1 MAGNAQRPSLG
12 AGEEA
17 LAVSED
23 SGAVGEDSHWIPLT
37 DLMTGL
43 MVIFL
48 LIAVSYMLQVEADAS
63 RIKDVAIAY
72 SEIKDA
78 LYEDLNREFSAELPK
93 WKAQL
98 IKTDLTIRFSE
109 PEVLFAT
116 GSSELKPEFQAI
128 LQDFFP
134 RYVRILT
141 SPKYRDSIS
150 EVRIEGHTS
159 SDWNGVGS
167 PDDAYFRN
175 MELSQAR
182 TRSTLAYVL
191 NLPADRDQVNWLRKY
206 VTANGLSSSHL
217 ITDAHGVE
225 DVARSRRVE
234 FRVRTDAETRLARIL
249 EVSK

>member
-1 MAGNAQRPSLG
+1 MEGQT
-12 AGEEA
+12 GETTT
-17 LAVSED
+17 AVSE
-23 SGAVGEDSHWIPLT
+23 ESHWIPLS

-48 LIAVSYMLQVEADAS
+48 LIAVSYMMQVEADAA
-63 RIKDVAIAY
+63 RIKNVAIAY

-78 LYEDLNREFSAELPK
+78 LFEDLNREFRNDLPK
-93 WKAQL
+93 WNAQL
-98 IKTDLTIRFSE
+98 LKSDLTIRFSE

-116 GSSELKPEFQAI
+116 GSSELKPEFQRI

-141 SPKYRDSIS
+141 SRKYRDSIS

-159 SDWNGVGS
+159 SDWNGVAAG
-167 PDDAYFRN
+167 DAYFLN

-182 TRSTLAYVL
+182 TRSTLAYVMG
-191 NLPADRDQVNWLRKY
+191 LPADQEQLAWLRKY
-206 VTANGLSSSHL
+206 VTANGLSSSRL
-217 ITDAHGVE
+217 ITDAKGVE

-234 FRVRTDAETRLARIL
+234 FRVRTDAETRLAKIL

>member
-1 MAGNAQRPSLG
+1 MATDQLESDSDSA
-12 AGEEA
+12 EET
-17 LAVSED
+17 
-23 SGAVGEDSHWIPLT
+23 HWIPLS

-48 LIAVSYMLQVEADAS
+48 LIAVTYMVRVEADAD
-63 RIKDVAIAY
+63 RVKEVAVAY

-78 LYEDLNREFSAELPK
+78 LYDDLYREFKGDLVN

-98 IKTDLTIRFSE
+98 IKEDLSIRFTE
-109 PEVLFAT
+109 PEILFAE
-116 GSSELKPEFQAI
+116 GSSDLKPGFRAI
-128 LQDFFP
+128 MSDFFP

-141 SPKYRDSIS
+141 SPKYRSSIS

-159 SDWNGVGS
+159 SGWTSVTT

-182 TRSTLAYVL
+182 TRSVL
-191 NLPADRDQVNWLRKY
+191 VFGLSLPQVSGERDWLRQY
-206 VTANGLSSSHL
+206 VTANGLSSSHPVY
-217 ITDAHGVE
+217 DATGAE
-225 DVARSRRVE
+225 DPARSRRVE
-234 FRVRTDAETRLARIL
+234 FRIRTDAETRIAKIL

>member
-1 MAGNAQRPSLG
+1 MEGQAP
-12 AGEEA
+12 ETTT
-17 LAVSED
+17 AVSE
-23 SGAVGEDSHWIPLT
+23 ESHWIPLS

-48 LIAVSYMLQVEADAS
+48 LIAVSYMIQVEADAA
-63 RIKDVAIAY
+63 RIKNVAIAY

-78 LYEDLNREFSAELPK
+78 LFEDLNREFRNDLPK
-93 WKAQL
+93 WNAQL
-98 IKTDLTIRFSE
+98 LKNDLTIRFSE

-116 GSSELKPEFQAI
+116 GSSELKPEFQRI

-141 SPKYRDSIS
+141 SRKYRDSIS

-159 SDWNGVGS
+159 SDWNGVAAG
-167 PDDAYFRN
+167 DAYFLN

-182 TRSTLAYVL
+182 TRSTLAYVMS
-191 NLPADRDQVNWLRKY
+191 LPADQEQLAWLRKY
-206 VTANGLSSSHL
+206 VTANGLSSSRL
-217 ITDAHGVE
+217 ITDVKGVE

-234 FRVRTDAETRLARIL
+234 FRVRTDAETRLAKIL

>member
-1 MAGNAQRPSLG
+1 MDEW
-12 AGEEA
+12 GETSA
-17 LAVSED
+17 
-23 SGAVGEDSHWIPLT
+23 AVGEESHWIPLS

-48 LIAVSYMLQVEADAS
+48 LISVSYMMQVEADAA
-63 RIKDVAIAY
+63 RIKNVAVAY
-72 SEIKDA
+72 SEIKDS
-78 LYEDLNREFSAELPK
+78 LFEDLKREFRRDLPK

-98 IKTDLTIRFSE
+98 IKDDLTIRFSE

-128 LQDFFP
+128 LLDFFP
-134 RYVRILT
+134 RYIRILT
-141 SPKYRDSIS
+141 SRKYRDSIS

-159 SDWNGVGS
+159 SDWIGVASAG
-167 PDDAYFRN
+167 DAYFLN

-191 NLPADRDQVNWLRKY
+191 NLSADQEQVSWLRKF
-206 VTANGLSSSHL
+206 VTANGLSSSRL
-217 ITDAHGVE
+217 ILDDKGVE

-234 FRVRTDAETRLARIL
+234 FRIRTDAETRLAKIL
-249 EVSK
+249 EVTK

>member
-1 MAGNAQRPSLG
+1 MDGELG
-12 AGEEA
+12 QNSA
-17 LAVSED
+17 
-23 SGAVGEDSHWIPLT
+23 AVGEESHWIPLT

-48 LIAVSYMLQVEADAS
+48 LIAVSYMMQVEADAA
-63 RIKDVAIAY
+63 RAKNVAIAY

-78 LYEDLNREFSAELPK
+78 LFEDLNTQFRADLPK

-98 IKTDLTIRFSE
+98 LKNDLTIRFSE

-141 SPKYRDSIS
+141 SSKYRGSIS

-159 SDWNGVGS
+159 SGWNGVAS
-167 PDDAYFRN
+167 ADEAYFLN
-175 MELSQAR
+175 MQLSQAR

-191 NLPADRDQVNWLRKY
+191 NLPADRDQIAWLRKF
-206 VTANGLSSSHL
+206 VTANGLSSSRL
-217 ITDAHGVE
+217 ITDDKGVE

-234 FRVRTDAETRLARIL
+234 FRVRTDAETRLAKIL

>member
-1 MAGNAQRPSLG
+1 MDGELG
-12 AGEEA
+12 QNSA
-17 LAVSED
+17 
-23 SGAVGEDSHWIPLT
+23 AVGEESHWIPLT

-48 LIAVSYMLQVEADAS
+48 LIAVSYMMQVEADAA
-63 RIKDVAIAY
+63 RIKNVAVAY

-78 LYEDLNREFSAELPK
+78 LFEDLNKEFRLDLPK

-98 IKTDLTIRFSE
+98 LKSDLTIRFSE

-116 GSSELKPEFQAI
+116 GSTELKPEFQAI

-159 SDWNGVGS
+159 SDWIGVASAG
-167 PDDAYFRN
+167 DAYFLN

-182 TRSTLAYVL
+182 TRSTLAYVMS
-191 NLPADRDQVNWLRKY
+191 LPADREQVAWLRRF
-206 VTANGLSSSHL
+206 VTANGLSSSRL
-217 ITDAHGVE
+217 ILDSKGME

-234 FRVRTDAETRLARIL
+234 FRIRTDAETRLAKIL
-249 EVSK
+249 EVTK

>member
-1 MAGNAQRPSLG
+1 MDGDLG
-12 AGEEA
+12 QNS
-17 LAVSED
+17 V
-23 SGAVGEDSHWIPLT
+23 AVGEESHWIPLT

-48 LIAVSYMLQVEADAS
+48 LIAVSYMMQVEADAA
-63 RIKDVAIAY
+63 RIKNVAVAY

-78 LYEDLNREFSAELPK
+78 LFEDLNKEFRLDLAK

-98 IKTDLTIRFSE
+98 LKNDLTIRFSE

-116 GSSELKPEFQAI
+116 GSTELKPEFQAI

-159 SDWNGVGS
+159 SDWNGVAAG
-167 PDDAYFRN
+167 DAYFLN

-191 NLPADRDQVNWLRKY
+191 GLPADREQVAWLRRF
-206 VTANGLSSSHL
+206 VTANGLSSSRL
-217 ITDAHGVE
+217 IMDNKGVE

-234 FRVRTDAETRLARIL
+234 FRIRTDAETRLAKIL
-249 EVSK
+249 EVTK

>member
-1 MAGNAQRPSLG
+1 MDVETGEAGS
-12 AGEEA
+12 
-17 LAVSED
+17 
-23 SGAVGEDSHWIPLT
+23 AVGEESHWIPLT

-48 LIAVSYMLQVEADAS
+48 LIAVSYMMQVEADAA
-63 RIKDVAIAY
+63 RIKDVAVAY

-78 LYEDLNREFSAELPK
+78 LYEDLNKEFQSDLSK

-98 IKTDLTIRFSE
+98 IKSDLTIRFSE
-109 PEVLFAT
+109 PEVLFAP

-134 RYVRILT
+134 RYVHILT

-159 SDWNGVGS
+159 SVWNGVTS
-167 PDDAYFRN
+167 PDDAYFLN

-191 NLPADRDQVNWLRKY
+191 NLPADRDQVAWLRRF
-206 VTANGLSSSHL
+206 VTANGLSSSRL
-217 ITDAHGVE
+217 ILDSKGEE

-234 FRVRTDAETRLARIL
+234 FRIRTDAETRLAKIL
-249 EVSK
+249 EVTK

>member
-1 MAGNAQRPSLG
+1 MMMDGEPGQTSL
-12 AGEEA
+12 
-17 LAVSED
+17 
-23 SGAVGEDSHWIPLT
+23 AVGEESHWIPLT

-48 LIAVSYMLQVEADAS
+48 LIAVSYMMQVEADAA
-63 RIKDVAIAY
+63 RAKNVAIAY

-78 LYEDLNREFSAELPK
+78 LFEDLNKEFKLDLPK

-98 IKTDLTIRFSE
+98 IKSDLTIRFSE

-141 SPKYRDSIS
+141 SAKYRDSIS

-159 SDWNGVGS
+159 SGWNGVAS
-167 PDDAYFRN
+167 PSDAYFLN

-182 TRSTLAYVL
+182 TRSALAYVL
-191 NLPADRDQVNWLRKY
+191 SLPGDSGQVAWLRRF
-206 VTANGLSSSHL
+206 VTANGLSSSRL
-217 ITDAHGVE
+217 IMDDKGME

-234 FRVRTDAETRLARIL
+234 FRVRTDAETRLAKIL
-249 EVSK
+249 EVTK

>member
-1 MAGNAQRPSLG
+1 MDGNLG
-12 AGEEA
+12 ADGAAIGEE
-17 LAVSED
+17 
-23 SGAVGEDSHWIPLT
+23 SHWIPLS

-48 LIAVSYMLQVEADAS
+48 LIAVSYMMQVEADAA
-63 RIKDVAIAY
+63 RIKSVAVAY

-78 LYEDLNREFSAELPK
+78 LYEDLNREFAVDLPK

-98 IKTDLTIRFSE
+98 IKSDLTIRFSE
-109 PEVLFAT
+109 PEVLFAA

-134 RYVRILT
+134 RYMRILT
-141 SPKYRDSIS
+141 LPKYRAAIS

-159 SDWNGVGS
+159 SSWNGVAS
-167 PDDAYFRN
+167 PDDAYFLN
-175 MELSQAR
+175 MALSQAR

-191 NLPADRDQVNWLRKY
+191 GLTADREQIAWLRKF
-206 VTANGLSSSHL
+206 VTANGLSSSRL
-217 ITDAHGVE
+217 ILDDNGVE
-225 DVARSRRVE
+225 DAARSRRVE
-234 FRVRTDAETRLARIL
+234 FRIRTDAETRIAKIL

>member
-1 MAGNAQRPSLG
+1 MSMDGELG
-12 AGEEA
+12 ET
-17 LAVSED
+17 ST
-23 SGAVGEDSHWIPLT
+23 AVGEESHWIPLT

-48 LIAVSYMLQVEADAS
+48 LMAVSYMMQVEADAA
-63 RIKDVAIAY
+63 RIKNVAIAY

-78 LYEDLNREFSAELPK
+78 LFEDINKEFRLDLTK

-98 IKTDLTIRFSE
+98 LKSDLTIRFSE

-116 GSSELKPEFQAI
+116 GSTELKPEFQAI

-159 SDWNGVGS
+159 SDWIGVRSAG
-167 PDDAYFRN
+167 DAYFLD

-191 NLPADRDQVNWLRKY
+191 NLPPDRAQVTWLN
-206 VTANGLSSSHL
+206 T
-217 ITDAHGVE
+217 
-225 DVARSRRVE
+225 
-234 FRVRTDAETRLARIL
+234 
-249 EVSK
+249 

>member
-1 MAGNAQRPSLG
+1 MSGELG
-12 AGEEA
+12 H
-17 LAVSED
+17 D
-23 SGAVGEDSHWIPLT
+23 STAVGEESHWIPLT

-48 LIAVSYMLQVEADAS
+48 LIAVSYMMQVEADAA
-63 RIKDVAIAY
+63 RIKNVAIAY

-78 LYEDLNREFSAELPK
+78 LFEDLNKEFSLDLPK

-98 IKTDLTIRFSE
+98 LKSDLTIRFSE

-141 SPKYRDSIS
+141 SAKYRDSIS

-159 SDWNGVGS
+159 SDWIRVASAG
-167 PDDAYFRN
+167 DAYFLN

-191 NLPADRDQVNWLRKY
+191 NLPADHEQVAWLRRF
-206 VTANGLSSSHL
+206 VTANGLSSSRL
-217 ITDAHGVE
+217 ILDNKGME

-234 FRVRTDAETRLARIL
+234 FRIRTDAETRLAKIL
-249 EVSK
+249 EVTK

>member
-1 MAGNAQRPSLG
+1 MD
-12 AGEEA
+12 GEVEQSSG
-17 LAVSED
+17 AVSE
-23 SGAVGEDSHWIPLT
+23 ESHWIPLT

-48 LIAVSYMLQVEADAS
+48 LIAVSYMMQVEADAQ

-78 LYEDLNREFSAELPK
+78 LFEDLNHEFKNDLAR

-98 IKTDLTIRFSE
+98 IKDDLTIRFSE
-109 PEVLFAT
+109 PEVLFDT

-134 RYVRILT
+134 RYMRILT
-141 SPKYRDSIS
+141 SAKYRDSIS

-159 SDWNGVGS
+159 SDWNGVASVG
-167 PDDAYFRN
+167 DAYFLN

-182 TRSTLAYVL
+182 TRSTLKYVL
-191 NLPADRDQVNWLRKY
+191 SLPADQAQFAWLRKY
-206 VTANGLSSSHL
+206 VTANGLSSSRL
-217 ITDAHGVE
+217 IADKNGVE

-234 FRVRTDAETRLARIL
+234 FRVRTDAETRLAKIL

>member
-1 MAGNAQRPSLG
+1 VSADPLG
-12 AGEEA
+12 GMNMDRQLEDNSE
-17 LAVSED
+17 AVSQE
-23 SGAVGEDSHWIPLT
+23 SHWIPLS

-48 LIAVSYMLQVEADAS
+48 LIAVSYMMQVEADAA
-63 RIKDVAIAY
+63 RIKNVAIAY

-78 LYEDLNREFSAELPK
+78 LYEDLNREFQNDLSK
-93 WKAQL
+93 WNAQL
-98 IKTDLTIRFSE
+98 LKNDLTIRFLE

-116 GSSELKPEFQAI
+116 GSSELKPKFQLI

-159 SDWNGVGS
+159 SDWNGVAS
-167 PDDAYFRN
+167 PGDAYFLN

-182 TRSTLAYVL
+182 TRSTLAYVMS
-191 NLPADRDQVNWLRKY
+191 LPAVQGQVAWLRRF
-206 VTANGLSSSHL
+206 VTANGLSSSRL
-217 ITDAHGVE
+217 ITDDKGVE
-225 DVARSRRVE
+225 DVTRSRRVE
-234 FRVRTDAETRLARIL
+234 FRVRTDAETRLAKIL
-249 EVSK
+249 EVTR

>member
-1 MAGNAQRPSLG
+1 MDGHLDHNSV
-12 AGEEA
+12 
-17 LAVSED
+17 AVSE
-23 SGAVGEDSHWIPLT
+23 ESHWIPLS

-48 LIAVSYMLQVEADAS
+48 LIAVSYMMQVQADAS
-63 RIKDVAIAY
+63 RIKNVAIAY

-78 LYEDLNREFSAELPK
+78 LFEDLNREFRNDLPK
-93 WKAQL
+93 WNAQL
-98 IKTDLTIRFSE
+98 LKSDLTIRFSE

-116 GSSELKPEFQAI
+116 GSSELKPEFQRI
-128 LQDFFP
+128 LQDFIP

-141 SPKYRDSIS
+141 SRRYHDSIS

-159 SDWNGVGS
+159 SDWNGVAS
-167 PDDAYFRN
+167 PSEAYFLN

-182 TRSTLAYVL
+182 TRSTLAYVMS
-191 NLPADRDQVNWLRKY
+191 LPADQEQLTWLRKY
-206 VTANGLSSSHL
+206 VTANGLSSSRL
-217 ITDAHGVE
+217 ITDKNGVE

-234 FRVRTDAETRLARIL
+234 FRVRTDAETRLAKIL

>member
-1 MAGNAQRPSLG
+1 MDGDLTETSSAG
-12 AGEEA
+12 GEE
-17 LAVSED
+17 
-23 SGAVGEDSHWIPLT
+23 SHWIPLT

-48 LIAVSYMLQVEADAS
+48 LIAVSYMMQVEADAA
-63 RIKDVAIAY
+63 RIKNVAIAY

-78 LYEDLNREFSAELPK
+78 LFEDLNQEFQADLPK

-98 IKTDLTIRFSE
+98 LKTDLTIRFSE
-109 PEVLFAT
+109 PEVLFAP

-134 RYVRILT
+134 RYVRILA
-141 SPKYRDSIS
+141 SKKYRDAIS

-159 SDWNGVGS
+159 SVWNGSAS
-167 PDDAYFRN
+167 PDQAYFLN

-182 TRSTLAYVL
+182 TRSTLAYVMS
-191 NLPADRDQVNWLRKY
+191 LPADQSQVEWLRRY
-206 VTANGLSSSHL
+206 VTANGLSSSRL
-217 ITDAHGVE
+217 IVDNKGEE

-234 FRVRTDAETRLARIL
+234 FRNRTDAETRLAKIL
-249 EVSK
+249 EVTK

>member
-1 MAGNAQRPSLG
+1 MDTQAEQTSV
-12 AGEEA
+12 
-17 LAVSED
+17 AVSE
-23 SGAVGEDSHWIPLT
+23 ESHWIPLS

-48 LIAVSYMLQVEADAS
+48 LIAVSYMMQVEADAA
-63 RIKDVAIAY
+63 RIKNVAIAY

-78 LYEDLNREFSAELPK
+78 LYEDLNREFQNDLSR
-93 WKAQL
+93 WNAQL
-98 IKTDLTIRFSE
+98 LKNDLTIRFLE

-116 GSSELKPEFQAI
+116 GSSELKPQFQAI

-159 SDWNGVGS
+159 SDWYGVGN

-191 NLPADRDQVNWLRKY
+191 TLPADHDQVAWLRKY
-206 VTANGLSSSHL
+206 VTANGLSSSRL
-217 ITDAHGVE
+217 ITDARGVE

-234 FRVRTDAETRLARIL
+234 FRVRTDAETRLAKIL
-249 EVSK
+249 EVTR

>member
-1 MAGNAQRPSLG
+1 MEGQP
-12 AGEEA
+12 GETTT
-17 LAVSED
+17 AVSE
-23 SGAVGEDSHWIPLT
+23 ESHWIPLS

-48 LIAVSYMLQVEADAS
+48 LIAVSYMMQVEADAA
-63 RIKDVAIAY
+63 RIKNVAIAY

-78 LYEDLNREFSAELPK
+78 LFEDLNREFRNDLPK
-93 WKAQL
+93 WNAQL
-98 IKTDLTIRFSE
+98 LKNDLTIRFSE

-116 GSSELKPEFQAI
+116 GSSELKPEFQRI

-141 SPKYRDSIS
+141 SRKYRDSIS

-159 SDWNGVGS
+159 SDWNGVAAG
-167 PDDAYFRN
+167 DAYFLN

-182 TRSTLAYVL
+182 TRSTLAYVMS
-191 NLPADRDQVNWLRKY
+191 LPADQEQLAWLRKY
-206 VTANGLSSSHL
+206 VTANGLSSSRL
-217 ITDAHGVE
+217 ITDAKGVE

-234 FRVRTDAETRLARIL
+234 FRVRTDAETRLAKIL

>member
-1 MAGNAQRPSLG
+1 MDGELG
-12 AGEEA
+12 QNSA
-17 LAVSED
+17 
-23 SGAVGEDSHWIPLT
+23 AVGEESHWIPLT

-48 LIAVSYMLQVEADAS
+48 LIAVSYMMQVEADAA
-63 RIKDVAIAY
+63 RIKDVAVAY

-78 LYEDLNREFSAELPK
+78 LFEDLNKEFRMDLPK

-98 IKTDLTIRFSE
+98 LKNDLTIRFSE

-141 SPKYRDSIS
+141 SPKYRGSIS

-159 SDWNGVGS
+159 SDWIGVAS
-167 PDDAYFRN
+167 PGDAYFLN

-191 NLPADRDQVNWLRKY
+191 NLPADREQVAWLRRF
-206 VTANGLSSSHL
+206 VTANGLSSSRL
-217 ITDAHGVE
+217 ILDNKGME

-234 FRVRTDAETRLARIL
+234 FRVRTDAETRLAKIL
-249 EVSK
+249 EVTK

>member
-1 MAGNAQRPSLG
+1 MSGELG
-12 AGEEA
+12 H
-17 LAVSED
+17 D
-23 SGAVGEDSHWIPLT
+23 STAVGEESHWIPLT

-48 LIAVSYMLQVEADAS
+48 LIAVSYMMQVEADAA
-63 RIKDVAIAY
+63 RIKNVAIAY

-78 LYEDLNREFSAELPK
+78 LFEDLNKEFRLDLPK

-98 IKTDLTIRFSE
+98 LKSDLTIRFSE

-141 SPKYRDSIS
+141 SAKYRDSIS

-159 SDWNGVGS
+159 SDWIRVASAG
-167 PDDAYFRN
+167 DAYFLN

-191 NLPADRDQVNWLRKY
+191 NLPADHEQVAWLRRF
-206 VTANGLSSSHL
+206 VTANGLSSSRL
-217 ITDAHGVE
+217 ILDNKGME

-234 FRVRTDAETRLARIL
+234 FRIRTDAETRLAKIL
-249 EVSK
+249 EVTK